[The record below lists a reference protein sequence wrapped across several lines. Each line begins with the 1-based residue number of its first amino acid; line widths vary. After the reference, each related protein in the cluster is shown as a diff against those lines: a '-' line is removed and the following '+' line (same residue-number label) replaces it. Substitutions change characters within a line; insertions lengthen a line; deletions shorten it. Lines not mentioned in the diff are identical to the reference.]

1 MAYDWEWQG
10 LEQRVQEIQAQIFL
24 LRQEREAILRLDPDY
39 AAYLDEFAGR
49 GEGEALS
56 IRQFH
61 QYSDEMDRINAEFAG
76 NDVDFE
82 ALWLVHRERL
92 TVLERLLLA

>member
-10 LEQRVQEIQAQIFL
+10 LEQRAQEIQAQIFL
-24 LRQEREAILRLDPDY
+24 LKKEREVILRLDPDY
-39 AAYLDEFAGR
+39 AEYLDEFAER
-49 GEGEALS
+49 GEGEPLS

-82 ALWLVHRERL
+82 ALWAVHRERIV
-92 TVLERLLLA
+92 VLERLLLA